1 MTTPTFD
8 DDDDEFTDLGAK
20 RCITPLDLQRVI
32 SISDAQVSRDGRRV
46 VFVHASLDAST
57 MTRRRALYVANLGE
71 NNSGAGGVRQ
81 LTAGPDD
88 SSPAWSGDSLSVA
101 FVRAGQVCVIAVDGG
116 EAVVLTKLHV
126 DVAHLLW
133 SPRGDAVAFCA
144 RVALDDASFHDTS
157 ARDAE
162 CARRDKWRVYDD
174 LMVRAWDEYVSVKRS
189 HLFVAP
195 LERDPATGHWRL
207 AAPPRDL
214 MAGVD
219 ADCPTHATFGGRE
232 QIAFSPDG
240 ARLAFACKYRT
251 ADAAWSVSTTI
262 HVVSLAGDEHDA
274 QHCASHAFVAALT
287 LESDAVDNFPAFSP
301 DGSHLAWLSSL
312 RPGNEADRLE
322 LMLHRIGSATAR
334 RLSVAAALDV
344 SIAEFVWL
352 TDSRIAFAADHQAH
366 RKLFLL
372 DGVLDDATA
381 VAAPRALTAD
391 GHVSGLQAVPGG
403 DAVVAV
409 HSSFTSAPELIVVG
423 GVASGGAART
433 APLTA
438 LNAPLLA
445 ALDLAQPRS
454 LSVVGHNGAPIQV
467 WLVTPPRAAMRKR
480 AAAAAARGV
489 KLPLLLLAHGGPQG
503 CWDSSWHTRWNVQVW
518 AALGFVCVVPNFTGS
533 TGFGQAFVDAIS
545 KNWDVAAK
553 DCLLAVDAVAEQFDF
568 VDGAQQFCM
577 GASFGGWLTLYLNG
591 AAPGRFTAL
600 VAHDGV
606 FDTKTM
612 YYQTDEL
619 FFVENEFGIPTA
631 DNSTYQLMSPSSFVE
646 RWQTP
651 VLLMHGARDFR
662 CPLGESLAAFAAAR
676 RRGIKARLCI
686 SDESN
691 HWVVN
696 PETAV
701 QWHNHIREW
710 LAEFSSDVLEW

>member
-1 MTTPTFD
+1 MSDTED
-8 DDDDEFTDLGAK
+8 DFTDLGAK
-20 RCITPLDLQRVI
+20 RCITPLDLQRVA

-57 MTRRRALYVANLGE
+57 MTRSRALFLADIGSNAP
-71 NNSGAGGVRQ
+71 SVRQ
-81 LTAGPDD
+81 LTAGPAD
-88 SSPAWSGDSLSVA
+88 SSPAWNGDSSAVA
-101 FVRAGQVCVIAVDGG
+101 FLRGGQVFVIAVSGG
-116 EAVVLTKLHV
+116 EAVPLTKFQV
-126 DVAHLLW
+126 DVANLTW
-133 SPRGDAVAFCA
+133 SPRGDAVAFTA
-144 RVALDDASFHDTS
+144 LVGLDDASFHDTS
-157 ARDAE
+157 AKDADR
-162 CARRDKWRVYDD
+162 AKSDKWRVYDE
-174 LMVRAWDEYVSVKRS
+174 LMVRAWDEYVSSKRS

-195 LERDPATGHWRL
+195 VERDESTARWRL
-207 AAPPRDL
+207 SAPPRDL

-240 ARLAFACKYRT
+240 SRVAFACKYRT
-251 ADAAWSVSTTI
+251 IDAAWSVSTTI
-262 HVVSLAGDEHDA
+262 HAVSLAGDDHE
-274 QHCASHAFVAALT
+274 QCASHSFLSTLT
-287 LESDAVDNFPAFSP
+287 LESHAIDNFPAFSP
-301 DGSHLAWLSSL
+301 DGTHLAWLSSL

-322 LMLHRIGSATAR
+322 LMLHRIGSSTAQR
-334 RLSVAAALDV
+334 VRIADVLDV
-344 SIAEFVWL
+344 SIGEFVWL
-352 TDSRIAFAADHQAH
+352 SNTRIAFAADHQAH

-372 DGVLDDATA
+372 DDVGSSESRT
-381 VAAPRALTAD
+381 APRALTAD
-391 GHVSGLQAVPGG
+391 GHVSGLLAVAGG

-409 HSSFTSAPELIVVG
+409 HSSFTSAPELISIS
-423 GVASGGAART
+423 VASGACK
-433 APLTA
+433 PLTA
-438 LNAPLLA
+438 LNAALLG

-454 LSVVGHNGAPIQV
+454 LSVVGHNGTPIQV
-467 WLVTPPRAAMRKR
+467 WLVTPPRSAMRKR
-480 AAAAAARGV
+480 AARGAAKV
-489 KLPLLLLAHGGPQG
+489 KMPLLLLAHGGPQG

-553 DCLLAVDAVAEQFDF
+553 DCLLAVDSVVEQFDF
-568 VDGAQQFCM
+568 IDGAQQFCM
-577 GASFGGWLTLYLNG
+577 GASFGGWLTLYVNG

-619 FFVENEFGIPTA
+619 FFVENEFGIPTS
-631 DNSTYQLMSPSSFVE
+631 DNSTFQLMSPSSFVE

-651 VLLMHGARDFR
+651 VLLMHGGKDYR

-676 RRGIKARLCI
+676 RRGIKARICI

-691 HWVVN
+691 HWVLN
-696 PETAV
+696 PEAAV

-710 LAEFSSDVLEW
+710 LAEFSNDVLEWTE